1 MKYLSMTLATDWFF
15 VHPNELQGAKSE
27 HTVHHLAVW
36 ALTEAGEI
44 IGLVPVSDH
53 AVSGATTARLVPP
66 PPIKGRYV
74 HRDEFTPSMRE
85 SLAVQK

>member
-1 MKYLSMTLATDWFF
+1 MR
-15 VHPNELQGAKSE
+15 GASGE

-53 AVSGATTARLVPP
+53 SVSGATTARLAPP
-66 PPIKGRYV
+66 SYQRKICPPG
-74 HRDEFTPSMRE
+74 
-85 SLAVQK
+85 